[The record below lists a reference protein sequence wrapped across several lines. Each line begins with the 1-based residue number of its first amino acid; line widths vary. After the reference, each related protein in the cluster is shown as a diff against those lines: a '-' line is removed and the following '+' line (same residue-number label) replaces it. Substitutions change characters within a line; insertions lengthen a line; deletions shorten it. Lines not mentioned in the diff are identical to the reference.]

1 MEISLRRLSR
11 ESVRPELFYM
21 QEYIWLPKLWFC
33 LTGDIMGTAL
43 DNIDE
48 LLQMSSGCGEQNMVH
63 FAPNVFI
70 TRYLE
75 ETGQLTPEIKQK
87 AIGYLESGE
96 WITAH

>member
-1 MEISLRRLSR
+1 M
-11 ESVRPELFYM
+11 RPEIFYM
-21 QEYIWLPKLWFC
+21 QGYVKLPKLLFC
-33 LTGDIMGTAL
+33 PTGDILGTAL

-96 WITAH
+96 WISSHVELLSW

>member
-1 MEISLRRLSR
+1 
-11 ESVRPELFYM
+11 
-21 QEYIWLPKLWFC
+21 
-33 LTGDIMGTAL
+33 MGTAL

-96 WITAH
+96 WISACHAGDVHYSTGVEGASAEAWC

>member
-1 MEISLRRLSR
+1 M
-11 ESVRPELFYM
+11 RPEIFYM
-21 QEYIWLPKLWFC
+21 QEYVKLPKLWLC
-33 LTGDIMGTAL
+33 PIGDILGTAL

-87 AIGYLESGE
+87 AISYLESGE
-96 WITAH
+96 WISAPVGLLSW

>member
-1 MEISLRRLSR
+1 M
-11 ESVRPELFYM
+11 PEYVK
-21 QEYIWLPKLWFC
+21 LPKLWFC
-33 LTGDIMGTAL
+33 CTGDILGTAL

-70 TRYLE
+70 TRYLQ

-96 WITAH
+96 CISAHAGLSSWWCSLR